1 MGRFMPMAA
10 RCRMPAAE
18 GELAQGL
25 DRCSPNGLAAAAASA
40 GLQTVRNRDRNSPG
54 ASHTAPDQRP
64 GLPSSE
70 RRVGDGCVPARPT
83 PARHSDPADLLWC
96 SRVEQ
101 IEQAGIAELLPLD
114 CQRPVQARQGCCGSL
129 QLGAGGCGAQPL
141 FHVAAQQL
149 LEGDTLISR
158 PGFQP
163 CEQRIRIKDVSILV
177 RIHCVGI
184 LGLHNK
190 EPLQQVLQMPA
201 GACRARILSSTRR
214 LSPMEPMPPPS
225 TMRSGSQ

>member
-25 DRCSPNGLAAAAASA
+25 DLYSPNGLTAAAASA

-83 PARHSDPADLLWC
+83 PARHLDPADRLWC
-96 SRVEQ
+96 PRVEQ

-114 CQRPVQARQGCCGSL
+114 GQRPFQARQCGCGSF
-129 QLGAGGCGAQPL
+129 QLGAGGCGAEPL
-141 FHVAAQQL
+141 LHIAAQQS
-149 LEGDTLISR
+149 LEGDTLVGR

-163 CEQRIRIKDVSILV
+163 CEQRIRQ
-177 RIHCVGI
+177 
-184 LGLHNK
+184 
-190 EPLQQVLQMPA
+190 LQGCAL
-201 GACRARILSSTRR
+201 T
-214 LSPMEPMPPPS
+214 
-225 TMRSGSQ
+225 